1 MSENI
6 QKKDKNNK
14 KPWYKRWWG
23 IAAIV
28 IGALVIL
35 GLIVNALT
43 PAEAVPNVV
52 GKTAAQAEE
61 TLRDAGFTN
70 IKIKSEDGKIVIA
83 KNNWDVV
90 SQSPKAGEKAKP
102 ATEIELTVSHER
114 IEKEQQKE
122 EKAKQDEK
130 KAERAKKQ
138 DAEKAEN
145 QKLEEE
151 RKATTNS
158 TGLDSIAANQACG
171 KAWENALRIKY
182 PSSKVK
188 IHSIAGVLRSEKVG
202 ENFEVK
208 LEGSVNGGT
217 INVEC
222 TVSGNRDNPQVDMV
236 AVY

>member
-6 QKKDKNNK
+6 QTKDKNNK

-23 IAAIV
+23 IAVIV
-28 IGALVIL
+28 IGALFIL

-43 PAEAVPNVV
+43 PAKAVPNVV

-61 TLRDAGFTN
+61 TLKDAGFTN
-70 IKIKSEDGKIVIA
+70 IKLKSEDGKIVIA

-90 SQSPKAGEKAKP
+90 SQSPKAGEKTKP
-102 ATEIELTVSHER
+102 ATEIELAVSQER
-114 IEKEQQKE
+114 IEKAQQEE
-122 EKAKQDEK
+122 EKAKQ
-130 KAERAKKQ
+130 A
-138 DAEKAEN
+138 AEKAEN
-145 QKLEEE
+145 KKLEEQ

-158 TGLDSIAANQACG
+158 AGLDSIGANQACG
-171 KAWENALRIKY
+171 EAWKNALRLKY

-188 IHSIAGVLRSEKVG
+188 VHSITGVLRSEKVG
-202 ENFEVK
+202 DNFEVK